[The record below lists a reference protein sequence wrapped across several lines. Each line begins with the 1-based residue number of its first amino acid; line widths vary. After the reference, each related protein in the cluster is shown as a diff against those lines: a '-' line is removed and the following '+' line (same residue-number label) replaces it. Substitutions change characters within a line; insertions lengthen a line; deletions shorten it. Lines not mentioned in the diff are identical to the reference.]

1 MVILSCLGR
10 AIVTVFLIMNLE
22 NLWLFPLA
30 FLFLVLSKA
39 YAVSKSALVPTVVTD
54 ETEFVEANS
63 KLGLLASPVSWSSSP
78 RCS

>member
-39 YAVSKSALVPTVVTD
+39 YVSKRR
-54 ETEFVEANS
+54 
-63 KLGLLASPVSWSSSP
+63 WCP
-78 RCS
+78 RW